1 MPPGLNGRS
10 VLRSSSKL
18 YLSKRK
24 QNITTSLEAQEIIS
38 NLTFCLFVSALGFF
52 VVVVVVF
59 SRQGFSVALEFVME
73 LVLVD

>member
-52 VVVVVVF
+52 VVVVVF
-59 SRQGFSVALEFVME
+59 SIHGFSVALEPVME